1 MEKTNKKEKMKIITD
16 RSKAREIVKEITSF
30 GVNENQILHIM
41 FLLALNL
48 EDSEKMT
55 EISNLLKKYTESINT
70 ENKSSNIISTK
81 TNKIILN

>member
-1 MEKTNKKEKMKIITD
+1 MEKTNEKTKLKIVTD
-16 RSKAREIVKEITSF
+16 RSKAREIVREITNF
-30 GVNENQILHIM
+30 GVNDNQILHIM

-70 ENKSSNIISTK
+70 ENKGSNIINAK